1 MRLTDLLDKEHSFRY
16 LVGFVLALLFFGA
29 VAVPSR
35 SLTAFFTNLDGLSES
50 VRRSDFEMAETQLA
64 EVAAFYEG
72 SRVWGMQWCADS

>member
-1 MRLTDLLDKEHSFRY
+1 MRFTDLLDKEHSFRY

-35 SLTAFFTNLDGLSES
+35 SLAAFFTNLDGLSES

-64 EVAAFYEG
+64 EVAAF
-72 SRVWGMQWCADS
+72 